1 MLFMMYTPTHI
12 CVFSENDIHSFQQI
26 LKAKLK
32 ETSVHEGACRKSPEG
47 ALTGAFILSGHQAK
61 GESFWQNC
69 LQ

>member
-1 MLFMMYTPTHI
+1 MLFTLYTPTRM
-12 CVFSENDIHSFQQI
+12 CVFSENDIHSFQQT

-32 ETSVHEGACRKSPEG
+32 ETSVQEGACRKSPEG
-47 ALTGAFILSGHQAK
+47 ALTGLFILSGHQAK